1 MNRFILGMIAVATIA
16 AGAPVSA
23 AVQVLP
29 GKAPPPLAGGGAY
42 VGAYVGSH
50 PTGDNFQYRQFA
62 CIRVGNRLVC

>member
-1 MNRFILGMIAVATIA
+1 MSRFILGMIAVATIA
-16 AGAPVSA
+16 AGAPASA

-29 GKAPPPLAGGGAY
+29 GKAPPPLAGGVY
-42 VGAYVGSH
+42 VGANVGSH